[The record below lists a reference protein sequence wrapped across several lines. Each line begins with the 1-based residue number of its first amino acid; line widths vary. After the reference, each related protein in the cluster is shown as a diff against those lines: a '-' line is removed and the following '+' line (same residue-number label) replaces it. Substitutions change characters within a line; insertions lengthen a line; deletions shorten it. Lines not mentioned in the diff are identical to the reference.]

1 LKTDIEI
8 AREAE
13 LRTIETIAAKLG
25 ISDEYLEHYGKFK
38 GKVNLSINREK
49 LKDHNNGKLI
59 LVSAITPTPAGEGKT
74 TTTIGLS
81 DAMALLGHKTTTCI
95 REPSLGPCFGMK
107 GGGAGGGFSQ
117 VIPMEDINLHFN
129 GDFHAITSAHNLLA
143 ASLDNHLHH
152 GNKLNIDH
160 RRIVWNRVL
169 DLNDRALRQ
178 AVVGLGG
185 PSNSIPRQD
194 TFSITAA
201 SEIMAIF
208 CLSNDINDLR
218 KNIASIIVAYNHDG
232 EPITAADLNVE
243 GAMTALLKDA
253 INPNLVQTLEGN
265 PVFIHGGPFANIAH
279 GCNSIAATK
288 LALKLADYT
297 ITEAGFGSDLGAEK
311 FFDIKCRKANLT
323 PNAVVLVATLQSLK
337 SHGGVPL
344 DKIREENVDAVSEGT
359 ENLKKHIENIHQFG
373 LPVVVAINQFTHD
386 TEQEI
391 SMVKEKCDYLGV
403 DVVICSHWRDGGK
416 GAIDLAKAVV
426 DLSENH
432 KTDFNFLYPDDMSLW
447 NKMKT
452 IATSMYGAN
461 NIMADKDVRTEI
473 KRLEDQGFGQ
483 LPVCMAKTPA
493 SLSTDPRLKGRP
505 TGFDVPIR
513 EVRLSSGAGFIVAL
527 TGDVITM
534 PGLPK
539 TPAAENIDV
548 DDKGLIQGLF

>member
-1 LKTDIEI
+1 MRTDIEI
-8 AREAE
+8 ARQAE

-59 LVSAITPTPAGEGKT
+59 LVSGITPTPAGEGKT
-74 TTTIGLS
+74 TTTVGLS
-81 DAMALLGHKTTTCI
+81 DAMALLGHKTTACI

-143 ASLDNHLHH
+143 ACLDNHLHH

-178 AVVGLGG
+178 VVVGLGG

-253 INPNLVQTLEGN
+253 INPNLAQTLEGN

-461 NIMADKDVRTEI
+461 NIMANKDVRTEI

-513 EVRLSSGAGFIVAL
+513 EVRLSSGAGFIVVL

-548 DDKGLIQGLF
+548 DDKGLIQGLS